1 MVAGLQNYAVAAAD
15 SLFDL
20 DGRVA
25 VVTGASSGLGAHF
38 ARVLRSRGAMVVLAG
53 RREDRLSALAREL
66 GTEHAEAVRADVTD
80 ESAMVALV
88 DRAVTRFGRLDV
100 MVNNAGVADVG
111 PGETES
117 LLDFERVIRVN
128 LTAVFTGC
136 REAARVMLPAGKGS
150 IVNIASVAGFG
161 SLSERYP
168 LTGYVASKA
177 GVMGLTRELGA
188 QWAAR
193 GVRVNAIAPGWFPSA
208 MTGELSDQGQVRW
221 IEGRTPIG
229 RAGRLEELGGALV
242 FLASEAS
249 SFVIGQTIAVDGGWT
264 LW

>member
-1 MVAGLQNYAVAAAD
+1 VAAAQ
-15 SLFDL
+15 SVFDL
-20 DGRVA
+20 TGRVA
-25 VVTGASSGLGAHF
+25 VVTGASSGLGMHF
-38 ARVLRSRGAMVVLAG
+38 ARVLRGQGAMVVLAG
-53 RREDRLSALAREL
+53 RREDRLNELAREL
-66 GTEHAEAVRADVTD
+66 GPENAEAVRADVTD
-80 ESAMVALV
+80 ESAMVGLV
-88 DRAVTRFGRLDV
+88 DRAVKRFGRLDV
-100 MVNNAGVADVG
+100 MLNNAGVIDGG
-111 PGETES
+111 PGETQS

-136 REAARVMLPAGKGS
+136 REAARVMLPAGRGS

-168 LTGYVASKA
+168 LARYVASKA

-193 GVRVNAIAPGWFPSA
+193 GVRVNAIAPGWFPSE
-208 MTGELSDQGQVRW
+208 MTGELRDQRQVRW
-221 IEGRTPIG
+221 VEGRTPIG
-229 RAGRLEELGGALV
+229 RVGRLDELDGVLV
-242 FLASEAS
+242 FLASDAS

>member
-1 MVAGLQNYAVAAAD
+1 VAAAQ
-15 SLFDL
+15 SVFDL
-20 DGRVA
+20 TGRVA
-25 VVTGASSGLGAHF
+25 VVTGASSGLGMHF
-38 ARVLRSRGAMVVLAG
+38 ARVLRGQGSMVVLAG
-53 RREDRLSALAREL
+53 RREDRLNELAREL
-66 GTEHAEAVRADVTD
+66 GPENAEVVRADVTD
-80 ESAMVALV
+80 ESAMVGLV
-88 DRAVTRFGRLDV
+88 DRAVKRFGRLDV
-100 MVNNAGVADVG
+100 MLNNAGVIDGG
-111 PGETES
+111 PGETQS

-136 REAARVMLPAGKGS
+136 REAARVMLPAGRGS

-168 LTGYVASKA
+168 LAGYVASKA

-193 GVRVNAIAPGWFPSA
+193 GVRVNAIAPGWFPSE
-208 MTGELSDQGQVRW
+208 MTGELRDQRQVRW
-221 IEGRTPIG
+221 VEGRTPIG
-229 RAGRLEELGGALV
+229 RVGRLDELDGVLV
-242 FLASEAS
+242 FLASDAS

>member
-1 MVAGLQNYAVAAAD
+1 MAAAQ

-20 DGRVA
+20 TGRVA
-25 VVTGASSGLGAHF
+25 VVTGASSGLGVHF

-53 RREDRLSALAREL
+53 RRADRLNALAREL
-66 GTEHAEAVRADVTD
+66 GSENAEVVPADVTD

-88 DRAVTRFGRLDV
+88 DRAVERFGRLDV
-100 MVNNAGVADVG
+100 MLNNAGVIDGG
-111 PGETES
+111 PGETQS
-117 LLDFERVIRVN
+117 LPDFERVIRVN

-168 LTGYVASKA
+168 LAGYVASKS
-177 GVMGLTRELGA
+177 GVVGLTRELGA

-193 GVRVNAIAPGWFPSA
+193 GVRVNAIAPGWFPSE
-208 MTGELSDQGQVRW
+208 MTGELRDRGQVRW
-221 IEGRTPIG
+221 VEGRTPIG
-229 RAGRLEELGGALV
+229 RVGRLDELDGVLV
-242 FLASEAS
+242 FLASDAS

-264 LW
+264 IW

>member
-1 MVAGLQNYAVAAAD
+1 
-15 SLFDL
+15 
-20 DGRVA
+20 
-25 VVTGASSGLGAHF
+25 
-38 ARVLRSRGAMVVLAG
+38 MVVLAG
-53 RREDRLSALAREL
+53 RREDRLNALAREL
-66 GTEHAEAVRADVTD
+66 GSENAEVVPADVTD

-88 DRAVTRFGRLDV
+88 DTAVKRFGRLDV
-100 MVNNAGVADVG
+100 MLNNAGVIDGG

-117 LLDFERVIRVN
+117 LLDFERVMRVN

-168 LTGYVASKA
+168 LAGYVASKS
-177 GVMGLTRELGA
+177 GVVGLTRELGA

-193 GVRVNAIAPGWFPSA
+193 GVRVNAIAPGWFPSE
-208 MTGELSDQGQVRW
+208 MTGELRDQKQVRW
-221 IEGRTPIG
+221 VEGRTPIG
-229 RAGRLEELGGALV
+229 RVGRLEELNGVLV
-242 FLASEAS
+242 FLASDAS

-264 LW
+264 VW

>member
-1 MVAGLQNYAVAAAD
+1 MAAAQ

-20 DGRVA
+20 TGRVA

-38 ARVLRSRGAMVVLAG
+38 ARVLRSRGALVVLAG
-53 RREDRLSALAREL
+53 RRADRLNALAREL
-66 GTEHAEAVRADVTD
+66 GSENAEVVPADVTD

-88 DRAVTRFGRLDV
+88 DRAVKRFGRLDV
-100 MVNNAGVADVG
+100 MVNNAGVIDGG
-111 PGETES
+111 PGETQS
-117 LLDFERVIRVN
+117 LPDFERVIRVN

-161 SLSERYP
+161 SLSGRYP
-168 LTGYVASKA
+168 LAGYVASKS
-177 GVMGLTRELGA
+177 GVVGLTRELGA

-193 GVRVNAIAPGWFPSA
+193 GVRVNAIAPGWFPSE
-208 MTGELSDQGQVRW
+208 MTGELRDRRQVSW
-221 IEGRTPIG
+221 VEGRTPIG
-229 RAGRLEELGGALV
+229 RVGRLEELDGVLV
-242 FLASEAS
+242 FLASDAS

-264 LW
+264 IW

>member
-1 MVAGLQNYAVAAAD
+1 MAAAQ

-38 ARVLRSRGAMVVLAG
+38 ARVLRSRGAMVVLVG
-53 RREDRLSALAREL
+53 RREDSLNALACEL

-111 PGETES
+111 PGENES
-117 LLDFERVIRVN
+117 LLDFERVISVN

-136 REAARVMLPAGKGS
+136 RE
-150 IVNIASVAGFG
+150 
-161 SLSERYP
+161 
-168 LTGYVASKA
+168 
-177 GVMGLTRELGA
+177 
-188 QWAAR
+188 
-193 GVRVNAIAPGWFPSA
+193 
-208 MTGELSDQGQVRW
+208 
-221 IEGRTPIG
+221 
-229 RAGRLEELGGALV
+229 
-242 FLASEAS
+242 
-249 SFVIGQTIAVDGGWT
+249 
-264 LW
+264 